1 MANFCGNC
9 GRPLEDNAVCTYCNN
24 TLNNQN
30 NNVVMNTSSPKKKV
44 RFHWEIPL
52 IPWILW
58 TLVTLIKTTVGA
70 IISSRSCE
78 IACEPSA
85 FETTFLSIINVVSAF
100 STILCVFSI
109 PSLIVVIIVYI
120 VQKGK
125 KN

>member
-44 RFHWEIPL
+44 RFHWEIPF
-52 IPWILW
+52 ILFIQYV
-58 TLVTLIKTTVGA
+58 LVF
-70 IISSRSCE
+70 IIIFVVEAARFSSSECIEFGCE
-78 IACEPSA
+78 SSTIMNGIS
-85 FETTFLSIINVVSAF
+85 TF
-100 STILCVFSI
+100 STILCAFTF
-109 PSLIVVIIVYI
+109 PSLIAVIIVYI